1 MGKLYVDK
9 VKDMPG
15 GTAISTNRSKPGLAD
30 HNANTG
36 TKILTAFLI
45 IVGCINIFPFIF
57 MVSSSFKPL
66 NQIFEY
72 PFRLIPGTFTMI
84 NYKGLFSEE
93 YFFTRWYANT
103 IVMVIST
110 ILLKSIVII
119 PAAYA
124 FSRLKFRGRDKIF
137 LVFLATLMIPGDVT
151 LVPRYV
157 VYKLLGI
164 TDSMWSLVL
173 PNAFDI
179 FFVFMLRQFFA
190 TIPFELTEAAIIDG
204 CSHFKVLYRV
214 ILPNA
219 KPAFLTMI
227 IFTFIWG
234 WNDYMGPYIFIT
246 DNKKQMLTVGIQMFQ
261 NGYAED
267 YGLQMAAAALAM
279 VPVIILFLSAQKYFI
294 EGVATSGIKG

>member
-1 MGKLYVDK
+1 M
-9 VKDMPG
+9 
-15 GTAISTNRSKPGLAD
+15 
-30 HNANTG
+30 
-36 TKILTAFLI
+36 KILTALLI
-45 IVGCINIFPFIF
+45 MVGFVNIFPFIF

-72 PFRLIPGTFTMI
+72 PFRLIPRTVTMI
-84 NYKGLFSEE
+84 NYEGLFSAE

-103 IVMVIST
+103 IIMVACT
-110 ILLKSIVII
+110 ILLKSAVII

-124 FSRLKFRGRDKIF
+124 FARLRFGGRDKIF
-137 LVFLATLMIPGDVT
+137 LIFLATLMIPGDVT

-173 PNAFDI
+173 PNTFDI
-179 FFVFMLRQFFA
+179 FFVFMMRQFFA
-190 TIPFELTEAAIIDG
+190 SVPFELTEAAIIDG
-204 CSHFKVLYRV
+204 CSHSRVLYRI

-219 KPAFLTMI
+219 KPAIMTMI

-279 VPVIILFLSAQKYFI
+279 VPVIALFLSAQKFFI